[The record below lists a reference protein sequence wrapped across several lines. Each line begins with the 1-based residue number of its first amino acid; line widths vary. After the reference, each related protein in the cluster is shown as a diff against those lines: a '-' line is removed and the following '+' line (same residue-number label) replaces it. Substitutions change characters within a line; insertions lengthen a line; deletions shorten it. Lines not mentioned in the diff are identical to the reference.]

1 MLYTDHTPG
10 RTVVLEDR
18 SCLFFS
24 GFAYLGLHQQ
34 PAFKALLMQGIEQYG
49 TVFPSSRAGNLR
61 LSIYEEIEHALC
73 TLLHQ
78 QAATVFS
85 SGYLASQAAVQYGAS
100 CGQLLYAPG
109 THPALWHQQ
118 PALPQMS
125 REEWVIQTV
134 EKINAHPDNTF
145 VIVTNTV
152 NPLTS
157 TIYPFHWL
165 EALPRKVLVIADD
178 SHGIGVL
185 GPTGEGAIHFLP
197 QAPHIRYLL
206 TASMAKAYSLQGGVV
221 AGHAAD
227 IMAVKKHPLYAGS
240 TPMMPAN
247 AYAWLHAG
255 ELIQKMRRSL
265 QQNIA
270 YLLHLTAG
278 STVHNPHGLPM
289 FILPTGEQ
297 IVHYLLDKDVIIS
310 SFAYPQPDSPV
321 VNRAVVSALHLQE
334 DITTLQQFIREYDI
348 L

>member
-1 MLYTDHTPG
+1 MLYTDLTPG
-10 RTVVLEDR
+10 RTVILEGR

-24 GFAYLGLHQQ
+24 GFAYLGLHQH
-34 PAFKALLMQGIEQYG
+34 PAFKSLLIQGIEQYG

-85 SGYLASQAAVQYGAS
+85 SGYLASQAAVHYGAT

-118 PALPQMS
+118 PVLPQMN
-125 REEWVIQTV
+125 REEWIPQSI
-134 EKINAHPDNTF
+134 EKINAHPDNSF
-145 VIVTNTV
+145 VIVSDTV
-152 NPLTS
+152 NPLTG
-157 TIYPFHWL
+157 TIHSFHWL
-165 EALPRKVLVIADD
+165 QELQRKVLVIADD

-185 GPTGEGAIHFLP
+185 GPTGEGCIHFLP
-197 QAPHIRYLL
+197 QAPNIRYLL
-206 TASMAKAYSLQGGVV
+206 TASLAKAYSVQGGVV
-221 AGHAAD
+221 TGHAAD
-227 IMAVKKHPLYAGS
+227 IMALKRLPLYAGS

-278 STVHNPHGLPM
+278 SAVHNPHALPM
-289 FILPTGEQ
+289 FILPTGDA
-297 IVHYLLDKDVIIS
+297 IVHYLQDKDVIIS
-310 SFAYPQPDSPV
+310 SFPYPQPHSPV
-321 VNRAVVSALHLQE
+321 VNRAVISSLHLQE
-334 DITTLQQFIREYDI
+334 DMTTLHHF
-348 L
+348 LSAFSL